1 MKMDDK
7 CCGNCIYF
15 DGGKGG
21 GIMLC
26 NYREGYVYE
35 DSWCQYHVTDSKK
48 NNKTCVQG
56 E

>member
-1 MKMDDK
+1 MINVVEITSTLM
-7 CCGNCIYF
+7 
-15 DGGKGG
+15 GGKGG
-21 GIMLC
+21 GLMLC

-35 DSWCQYHVTDSKK
+35 DSWCQYHVTDPKK